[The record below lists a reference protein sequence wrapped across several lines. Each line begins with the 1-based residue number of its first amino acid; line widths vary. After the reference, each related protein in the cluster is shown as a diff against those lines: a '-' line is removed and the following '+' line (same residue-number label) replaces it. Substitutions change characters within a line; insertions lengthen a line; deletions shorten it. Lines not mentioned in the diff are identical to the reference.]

1 MISYLSGICA
11 EVAIDKAVIDVNGVG
26 FEVFISA
33 ACAEAM
39 PGIGEAVTLYTY
51 FSVREDAMALY
62 GFLSREELH
71 LFRQLIG
78 VNGVGPKM
86 ALGVFSALSADDLR
100 FAIVTGDA
108 KAIVRAPGIGKKI
121 AERIVLELRDRLSA
135 EDLLP
140 AAGGMDAS
148 SSDTASAGTEEA
160 AEALVALGYS
170 ASDALR
176 AVRNARKNMPDTE
189 ETDTETLLKAALKEL
204 I

>member
-11 EVAIDKAVIDVNGVG
+11 EVAIDRAVVDVNGVG
-26 FEVFISA
+26 FEVFISS

-51 FSVREDAMALY
+51 FSVREDAMTLY

-71 LFRQLIG
+71 MFRQLIG

-86 ALGVFSALSADDLR
+86 ALAVFSAISVDDLR

-108 KAIVRAPGIGKKI
+108 KTIVRAPGIGKKI
-121 AERIVLELRDRLSA
+121 AERIVLELRDRVSA
-135 EDLLP
+135 DVPFSADMAGKDP
-140 AAGGMDAS
+140 AGEIAQS
-148 SSDTASAGTEEA
+148 GTEEA
-160 AEALVALGYS
+160 VEALVALGYS

-176 AVRNARKNMPDTE
+176 AARNARKRMPEDE
-189 ETDTETLLKAALKEL
+189 PPDTETLLKAALKEL

>member
-11 EVAIDKAVIDVNGVG
+11 EVAADKAVIDVNGVG
-26 FEVFISA
+26 FEVLISA
-33 ACAEAM
+33 SCAEAM
-39 PGIGEAVTLYTY
+39 PGIGEPVTLYTF
-51 FSVREDAMALY
+51 FSVREDAMTLY

-71 LFRQLIG
+71 VFRQLIG

-100 FAIVTGDA
+100 FAVVTGDA
-108 KAIVRAPGIGKKI
+108 KAITRAPGIGRKI
-121 AERIVLELRDRLSA
+121 AERIVLELRDRISA
-135 EDLLP
+135 EETLLT
-140 AAGGMDAS
+140 AGGTEARASDAVP
-148 SSDTASAGTEEA
+148 AGTEEA

-176 AVRNARKNMPDTE
+176 AVRNAKKTMPEEDTDDTE
-189 ETDTETLLKAALKEL
+189 ALLKAALKEL